1 MEAYGKIVNHVA
13 VINTENRILYIY
25 IPIDIHTQAI
35 SAKKVHSRIATYK
48 TS

>member
-25 IPIDIHTQAI
+25 TYRYTHTGDFREEGAL
-35 SAKKVHSRIATYK
+35 SDSNL
-48 TS
+48 